1 MRRPWALLLVLLAVP
16 AGSAAVT
23 AFDASVLLPADDR
36 ASWRLDGG
44 SGDAL
49 MLEWQADQP
58 LDLFVLQ
65 AGNAS
70 ALDGNTTPTLA
81 FEVLNATSGQA
92 HVTLSSDGPWL
103 LVADNT
109 DRPSGGAPGNVSLSL
124 SLSVQPY
131 AGDVVPPVP
140 DEPAAPS
147 PDKKSG
153 WEAPTLWNTLMFDA
167 LYWDT
172 GGPIV
177 LAGVALWMILLAAV
191 ACIGFAS
198 PLRTLAILAGAAAL
212 FVFLWA
218 LVPRIGELTE
228 IGLPALAGLA
238 LAWVAVK
245 RTTHWRDALQL
256 TFVAAVL
263 GAFAGVL
270 LAYALKH
277 AWSDPGM
284 LQLGGRRFVDV
295 LFTLPGFGV
304 AGVLLFKVIPDIV
317 HAIDDANSDAPR
329 QQTST
334 AGQAEVF
341 HVTCLRCQTEIKVD
355 RSMKRFRVATD
366 RFEFACPNCQYWME
380 WSDPN
385 QPQGAAAA

>member
-1 MRRPWALLLVLLAVP
+1 MHRLWVLLLAVLALP
-16 AGSAAVT
+16 AGAAAVT
-23 AFDASVLLPADDR
+23 GFDASAQVPAGER
-36 ASWRLDGG
+36 ASWSLDGAP
-44 SGDAL
+44 GDGL
-49 MLEWQADQP
+49 TLEWQAAAAI
-58 LDLFVLQ
+58 DLFVVQ
-65 AGNAS
+65 ADNAS
-70 ALDGNTTPTLA
+70 ALDGNATPARA
-81 FEVLNATSGQA
+81 FEVLNSTSGQA
-92 HVTLSSDGPWL
+92 HVTLSSPGPWL

-109 DRPSGGAPGNVSLSL
+109 DRPAGGAPGDAATSVTVS
-124 SLSVQPY
+124 VEPY
-131 AGDVVPPVP
+131 VVDAVPPAP
-140 DEPAAPS
+140 DEPPAPTPRKDS
-147 PDKKSG
+147 E
-153 WEAPTLWNTLMFDA
+153 WESPTLWNTLMFDA

-177 LAGVALWMILLAAV
+177 LASVGLWMIILAAV
-191 ACIGFAS
+191 ACIGFGS
-198 PLRTLAILAGAAAL
+198 PPRTLALHAGAAAL

-218 LVPRIGELTE
+218 LLPRIGELTE

-238 LAWVAVK
+238 LAWAAVK

-270 LAYALKH
+270 LAYAVRH
-277 AWSDPGM
+277 AWSDPGL

-304 AGVLLFKVIPDIV
+304 AGVILFKVIPDIV
-317 HAIDDANSDAPR
+317 HAIDDANSDEPR
-329 QQTST
+329 TATST

-341 HVTCLRCQTEIKVD
+341 HVTCLRCKTEIKVD

-385 QPQGAAAA
+385 QPNGAAAA